1 MPYKIVQIRGV
12 NPFCSR
18 LIGIRNISP
27 EIPLG
32 FFYGDLLM
40 SKAIIKAPN
49 GEYLVNGSITGRELI
64 QAAIDELKSLKLTS
78 RRFENPSSVKEY
90 LSIHLGAEQREVFS
104 VIFLTNQHQLLSFEK
119 LFYGTVN
126 QSEVH
131 PREIVK
137 RCLELNAVAVIL
149 AHNHPSGE
157 VSPSPSDRH
166 ITEKVV
172 NALQLVDVRVLDHV
186 IIGGANSYSFAEHG
200 LI

>member
-1 MPYKIVQIRGV
+1 
-12 NPFCSR
+12 
-18 LIGIRNISP
+18 
-27 EIPLG
+27 
-32 FFYGDLLM
+32 M

-49 GEYLVNGSITGRELI
+49 GEYLVNGSISGRELI

-78 RRFENPSSVKEY
+78 RRFENPNSVKEY
-90 LSIHLGAEQREVFS
+90 LSIHLGAEQREIFS
-104 VIFLTNQHQLLSFEK
+104 IIFLTNQHQLLSFEK

-172 NALQLVDVRVLDHV
+172 SALQLVDVRVLDHV
-186 IIGGANSYSFAEHG
+186 IIGGANAYSFAENG